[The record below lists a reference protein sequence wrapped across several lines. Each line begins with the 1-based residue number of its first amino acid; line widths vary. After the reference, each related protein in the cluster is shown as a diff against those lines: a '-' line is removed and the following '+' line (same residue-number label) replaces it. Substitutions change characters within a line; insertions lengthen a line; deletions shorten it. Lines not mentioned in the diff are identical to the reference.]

1 MSYLFLSCTEFADNE
16 NFYKTNNLSHL
27 TALFSKNVVYLFSQY
42 NDMQKMIDPIFS
54 SCIIHRM
61 RE

>member
-1 MSYLFLSCTEFADNE
+1 MMKFRLIA
-16 NFYKTNNLSHL
+16 
-27 TALFSKNVVYLFSQY
+27 AVFSKNVVYLFSQY
-42 NDMQKMIDPIFS
+42 NDMQKMIDPIFA